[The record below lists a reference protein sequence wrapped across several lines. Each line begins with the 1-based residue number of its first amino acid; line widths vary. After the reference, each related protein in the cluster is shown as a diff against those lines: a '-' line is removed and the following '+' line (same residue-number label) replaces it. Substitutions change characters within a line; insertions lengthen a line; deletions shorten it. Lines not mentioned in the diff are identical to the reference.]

1 MEWFW
6 IAIAIAFLVIEL
18 NTLKLVAA
26 WVSVAASS
34 VMMIKGIFP
43 DVRLVWQLVIFL
55 CLASLLILLTYPIIK
70 NRFNKE

>member
-34 VMMIKGIFP
+34 VMIIKGIFP